1 MNCMALPPKLIT
13 FASMFAS
20 LFIRLKD
27 KWKVNWF
34 QFVLIFTTFALGGSL
49 CARAGSWLLQ
59 LILDEKNWV
68 YWVLYVP
75 LITILWPMCVLLV
88 SIPFGQFRFFT
99 NYLKKMGAKMGF
111 VKNNDPNPNKQDP
124 SELKS

>member
-1 MNCMALPPKLIT
+1 MHLLACSINNST
-13 FASMFAS
+13 FANMFT
-20 LFIRLKD
+20 RLKE

-59 LILDEKNWV
+59 LFLDEKNWV

-88 SIPFGQFRFFT
+88 SIPLGQFKFFI
-99 NYLKKMGAKMGF
+99 NYLKKMAVKMGLSRPPLTPP
-111 VKNNDPNPNKQDP
+111 KGDKGEDSTTQP
-124 SELKS
+124 

>member
-1 MNCMALPPKLIT
+1 MNSMALPPKLIT
-13 FASMFAS
+13 FAAMFA
-20 LFIRLKD
+20 RLKD
-27 KWKVNWF
+27 KWKVGWF

-88 SIPFGQFRFFT
+88 SIPLGQFRFFT
-99 NYLKKMGAKMGF
+99 GYLKKMGVKMGL
-111 VKNNDPNPNKQDP
+111 VKTSQQSLNKE
-124 SELKS
+124 ELPEQKP

>member
-1 MNCMALPPKLIT
+1 MHLLACSINNST
-13 FASMFAS
+13 FANMFT
-20 LFIRLKD
+20 RLKE

-59 LILDEKNWV
+59 LFLDEKNWV

-88 SIPFGQFRFFT
+88 SIPLGQFKFFI
-99 NYLKKMGAKMGF
+99 NYLKKMAVKMGLSRPPLTPP
-111 VKNNDPNPNKQDP
+111 KGGK
-124 SELKS
+124 SEAQP